1 MSDNINEPQNGSTWM
16 SDLSNTEK
24 SRVHYG
30 TLIGDNGGNITPEQ
44 MTAKIQEIRTKHAAI
59 VENIVAAYE
68 RCPTSGAPHWHIS
81 IMLRASHR
89 RYPSFFNGLF
99 GVMYGTFK
107 SVKPSSWV
115 FVLNYVLKKYTKIC
129 APIIAGE
136 LPETIGGHNGAKI
149 YDLDRDSMQYVER
162 AKKAK
167 ESEIM
172 LEIIELLDGGA
183 TAADVRTAYPGFFF
197 RNSKKVQDYISS
209 LNTCENEAN
218 LDIKVFVIFGESG
231 SGKTK
236 WANAFPTSEFNTS
249 GNDKAYWIIPTNDG
263 KQWFDNYNNESTII
277 IDDFDGSVSK
287 VPMQTLLTL
296 LDIYARNIQW
306 EIKGGKVAL
315 KHSNI
320 IITSNSN
327 PKEWYANEP
336 REKVNALLRRL
347 TYVAQMKKPNIGEP
361 IVMVDQR
368 REYEADEIVYLEA
381 PQMEL
386 PCVPSGN
393 VPTLPLPSIPEECEE
408 PVEYIDLCSDVPE
421 TPVKKRKLVCP
432 PLERN
437 KRTQPIY
444 DASEFR
450 RVDEQPQ
457 NFDPL
462 EPLPLSPGHDE
473 VYAMLKEFIQ
483 ETDEN
488 WPDDEI
494 PSLLIPM
501 EITDYFKGEY
511 DYEIKHP
518 GTYDIL
524 YELLRNLEERKNKG
538 VHSIWDTLSLQYN
551 LLNTSKNFDVHAV
564 DEVISMEIRGV
575 AGELID
581 AVKEQLDLDSLDK
594 DLNRE

>member
-16 SDLSNTEK
+16 TDLSNSEK
-24 SRVHYG
+24 SRVHFA
-30 TLIGDNGGNITPEQ
+30 TFIGDNGGDITPEQ
-44 MTAKIQEIRTKHAAI
+44 MTAKIQDIQVRHASLI
-59 VENIVAAYE
+59 ENIVAAYE
-68 RCPTSGAPHWHIS
+68 RCPTSGAVHWHLS
-81 IMLRASHR
+81 IMLRAGDR

-115 FVLNYVLKKYTKIC
+115 FVLNYVLKKYTKLC
-129 APIIAGE
+129 APIVAGE
-136 LPETIGGHNGAKI
+136 LPATIGGHNGARV
-149 YDLDRDSMQYVER
+149 YDLDRDEMQYVER
-162 AKKAK
+162 AKKVK
-167 ESEIM
+167 EGEIM

-183 TAADVRTAYPGFFF
+183 TAADVRTAYPKFFF

-209 LNTCENEAN
+209 LNTCDNEAN

-236 WANAFPTSEFNTS
+236 WANSFPQSEFNTA

-263 KQWFDNYNNESTII
+263 KLWFDNYNNESTII

-327 PKEWYANEP
+327 PKEWYSNEP

-347 TYVAQMKKPNIGEP
+347 TYVAQMKKDQMGVP

-368 REYEADEIVYLEA
+368 KEYNADEIVYVQP

-386 PCVPSGN
+386 PCVPSSN
-393 VPTLPLPSIPEECEE
+393 VPTLPLPTIPEDCEE
-408 PVEYIDLCSDVPE
+408 AVEIIDLCSDVPE
-421 TPVKKRKLVCP
+421 TPVQKRKLICP
-432 PLERN
+432 ALERT
-437 KRTQPIY
+437 KRTKTVY
-444 DASEFR
+444 DESDFR
-450 RVDEQPQ
+450 QVDEQNV

-462 EPLPLSPGHDE
+462 EPLPLSPGHDDI
-473 VYAMLKEFIQ
+473 MDKLKEFVE
-483 ETDEN
+483 ETDKGWE
-488 WPDDEI
+488 DDEV
-494 PSLLIPM
+494 PSLLIPL
-501 EITDYFKGEY
+501 EITEYFKSAY

-524 YELLRNLEERKNKG
+524 YELLRNVQERKNKG
-538 VHSIWDTLSLQYN
+538 VHSIWDTLSLHFHM
-551 LLNTSKNFDVHAV
+551 LETCKNFDVHAV
-564 DEVISMEIRGV
+564 DDRVSDEIAGV
-575 AGELID
+575 AGELVEL
-581 AVKEQLDLDSLDK
+581 VKEHLEK
-594 DLNRE
+594 E